1 MSRKAAI
8 YNNKV
13 LAGYLEKIKEGEYLF
28 QYEEDYLADSE
39 TSAISLTLP
48 KSEKI
53 YRSKL
58 LFPFFFGLLSEGVN
72 KLTQCRL
79 LKIDEEDHFS
89 LLMKTAKNDT
99 IGAITVKELSE

>member
-1 MSRKAAI
+1 MSRRAAI

-13 LAGYLEKIKEGEYLF
+13 LAGYLEKTKEGEYLF
-28 QYEEDYLADSE
+28 QYEDEYLENAE

-53 YRSKL
+53 YRSKV

-72 KLTQCRL
+72 KLTQCKL
-79 LKIDEEDHFS
+79 LKIDEKDHFS

>member
-13 LAGYLEKIKEGEYLF
+13 LAGYLEKTKEGEYLF
-28 QYEEDYLADSE
+28 QYDEEYLADSE
-39 TSAISLTLP
+39 ASAISLTLP
-48 KSEKI
+48 KAEII
-53 YRSKL
+53 YRSKV

-72 KLTQCRL
+72 KLTQCKL

-89 LLMKTAKNDT
+89 LLLTTAKRDT
-99 IGAITVKELSE
+99 IGAIIVKELSK

>member
-13 LAGYLEKIKEGEYLF
+13 LAGYLEKTKEGEYLF
-28 QYEEDYLADSE
+28 QYAEEYLANAE
-39 TSAISLTLP
+39 TTAISLTLP
-48 KSEKI
+48 KSKEI
-53 YRSKL
+53 YRSKV

-89 LLMKTAKNDT
+89 LLMKTAKHDT